1 MDVRGRSLRVPSAH
15 GSRVEA
21 AQSLPEPNVGP
32 DDSDIDLERSG
43 AYVPVQDTHTD
54 DSEPLRQASYLNPD
68 SALSSTPDFAFSAQE
83 EARRPMTVLSV
94 EHAYIQTCYA

>member
-1 MDVRGRSLRVPSAH
+1 MIPHGRPMDLRGRSLRVPSAC

-32 DDSDIDLERSG
+32 DDSDIDLERSS

-54 DSEPLRQASYLNPD
+54 DSEPLRPAPDFFPD
-68 SALSSTPDFAFSAQE
+68 SHTILDA
-83 EARRPMTVLSV
+83 
-94 EHAYIQTCYA
+94 

>member
-1 MDVRGRSLRVPSAH
+1 MIAHGRPMDVRGRSLRVPSAH

-68 SALSSTPDFAFSAQE
+68 SALSSTPDFAFSG
-83 EARRPMTVLSV
+83 
-94 EHAYIQTCYA
+94 H

>member
-1 MDVRGRSLRVPSAH
+1 MGGAVSMIAHGRPMDVRGRSLRVPSAH

-32 DDSDIDLERSG
+32 DDSDIDLERSS

-68 SALSSTPDFAFSAQE
+68 SALSSTPDFAFSG
-83 EARRPMTVLSV
+83 TS
-94 EHAYIQTCYA
+94 Y